1 MFIKT
6 QSCVCFPDNPA
17 ESAAAPLLRASHSAA
32 VHLYATRFIYTLQ
45 TFIRANLMG
54 VKTEGERV
62 HKNSYKNAAAGKSGF
77 CLNTKKSIMEIHMHG
92 CQGVAA
98 KVILINIHNSPW
110 SHTHT
115 RTHTRWQD
123 EATHNH
129 LIVQIPF
136 VFTWVRNTNNKAQ
149 ESQRK
154 QPEAAFI
161 KYTTWTGLR
170 PNPRCVLI
178 NKCRFKT
185 QIAADEISELS
196 YHTEWG
202 SSVFTL
208 LPRWVRPWLP
218 EGEKIWTI
226 KPTAAPFHVRK
237 EVITVLYTA
246 DEARPVMTEGWTALV
261 LRAHIPALGCRPHR
275 TLQNEGF

>member
-1 MFIKT
+1 MTFIKKKELLKKKTTQTSNKDFLDHCWVLLVTLTKLLPSQSDLHLHSDMTDGMPLGRFLMFLQKKNLWMFIKT

-115 RTHTRWQD
+115 HTHAVAGRG
-123 EATHNH
+123 
-129 LIVQIPF
+129 
-136 VFTWVRNTNNKAQ
+136 NTQSFDCANPVCFHMSQ
-149 ESQRK
+149 EY
-154 QPEAAFI
+154 E
-161 KYTTWTGLR
+161 
-170 PNPRCVLI
+170 
-178 NKCRFKT
+178 
-185 QIAADEISELS
+185 
-196 YHTEWG
+196 
-202 SSVFTL
+202 
-208 LPRWVRPWLP
+208 
-218 EGEKIWTI
+218 
-226 KPTAAPFHVRK
+226 
-237 EVITVLYTA
+237 
-246 DEARPVMTEGWTALV
+246 
-261 LRAHIPALGCRPHR
+261 
-275 TLQNEGF
+275 

>member
-115 RTHTRWQD
+115 HTHVVAGRG
-123 EATHNH
+123 
-129 LIVQIPF
+129 
-136 VFTWVRNTNNKAQ
+136 NTQSFDCANPVCFHMSQ
-149 ESQRK
+149 EY
-154 QPEAAFI
+154 E
-161 KYTTWTGLR
+161 
-170 PNPRCVLI
+170 
-178 NKCRFKT
+178 
-185 QIAADEISELS
+185 
-196 YHTEWG
+196 
-202 SSVFTL
+202 
-208 LPRWVRPWLP
+208 
-218 EGEKIWTI
+218 
-226 KPTAAPFHVRK
+226 
-237 EVITVLYTA
+237 
-246 DEARPVMTEGWTALV
+246 
-261 LRAHIPALGCRPHR
+261 
-275 TLQNEGF
+275 

>member
-1 MFIKT
+1 MTFIKKKELLKKTKKKTQTSNKDFLDHCWVLLVTLTKLLPSQSDLHLHSDMTDGMPLGRFLMFLQKKNLWMFIKT

-115 RTHTRWQD
+115 RTHTHAVAGRG
-123 EATHNH
+123 
-129 LIVQIPF
+129 
-136 VFTWVRNTNNKAQ
+136 NTQSFDCANPVCFHMSQ
-149 ESQRK
+149 EY
-154 QPEAAFI
+154 E
-161 KYTTWTGLR
+161 
-170 PNPRCVLI
+170 
-178 NKCRFKT
+178 
-185 QIAADEISELS
+185 
-196 YHTEWG
+196 
-202 SSVFTL
+202 
-208 LPRWVRPWLP
+208 
-218 EGEKIWTI
+218 
-226 KPTAAPFHVRK
+226 
-237 EVITVLYTA
+237 
-246 DEARPVMTEGWTALV
+246 
-261 LRAHIPALGCRPHR
+261 
-275 TLQNEGF
+275 